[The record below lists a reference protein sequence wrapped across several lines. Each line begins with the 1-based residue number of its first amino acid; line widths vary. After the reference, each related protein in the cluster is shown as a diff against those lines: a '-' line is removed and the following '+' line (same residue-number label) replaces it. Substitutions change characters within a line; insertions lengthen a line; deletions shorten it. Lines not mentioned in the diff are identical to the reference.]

1 MKTSKPSDPNAA
13 LKGTIGISFIEM
25 DLYMVVFNH
34 AGTNANVVLN
44 EKRQLKSMVVGIMM
58 TTYKSQYLTYYSQDG
73 TLTYEQLLPGGNFR
87 VLQPFI
93 YPI

>member
-34 AGTNANVVLN
+34 AGSNANVVLN
-44 EKRQLKSMVVGIMM
+44 EKKQLKSMAVGIMM
-58 TTYKSQYLTYYSQDG
+58 TTYKSQYLSYYIQDG
-73 TLTYEQLLPGGNFR
+73 TLSHELL
-87 VLQPFI
+87 
-93 YPI
+93 